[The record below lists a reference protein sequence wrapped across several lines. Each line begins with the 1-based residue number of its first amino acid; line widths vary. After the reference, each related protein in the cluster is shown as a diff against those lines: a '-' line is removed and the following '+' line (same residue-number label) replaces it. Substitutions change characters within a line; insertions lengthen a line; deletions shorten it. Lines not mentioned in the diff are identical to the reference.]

1 MIAPDGAVS
10 TFAGG
15 GGAGVRQAGFIDG
28 MTTEAAFNE
37 PSAIAVEPSG
47 NLLVADSGNHAIR
60 RITPNGLVQTIVGN
74 GDPGDA
80 DGTTNTSGMNGTA
93 RLNFPCGVASSGTY
107 IYIADSNNNKI
118 RRVYMSGDQ
127 VITLAGSGSATFAD
141 GIGTAASF
149 KFPTGLALAPGALFV
164 ADTQN
169 YRIRRIET
177 ATSSA
182 TVSTLAGNSTFG
194 AADGLGSAASFKH
207 PRGVAVSDSG
217 YVYVADTTNSKIRKV
232 TFDGHVTTLA
242 GNGFSNY
249 QDGPGLENAFS
260 SPRGL
265 AAGGQG
271 KVFVADTWN
280 NRIRLILTR

>member
-1 MIAPDGAVS
+1 
-10 TFAGG
+10 
-15 GGAGVRQAGFIDG
+15 